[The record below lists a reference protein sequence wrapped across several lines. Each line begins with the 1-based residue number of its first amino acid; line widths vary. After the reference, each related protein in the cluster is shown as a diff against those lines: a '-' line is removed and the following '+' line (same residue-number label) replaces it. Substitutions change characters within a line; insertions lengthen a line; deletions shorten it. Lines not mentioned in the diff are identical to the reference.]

1 MQSIKLVLVLLVL
14 GLASC
19 MPTQIIPQTGSS
31 DHNQTLPAN
40 SSWLLESFGE
50 PGAELP
56 AIAGTS
62 ISLEFKQNGQVE
74 GSSGCNSYGGPYSV
88 QDGRLAFGE
97 IVSTL
102 MACED
107 QAVNDQ
113 EQEYL
118 QALRASGRFSVVDD
132 RLTIWYENDRRVLN
146 FARAPEST
154 PVSSS
159 TTTPEPTAGAVPG
172 KDDGAR
178 IEFPPGQSSAEVF
191 AELTAGMTDSYL
203 VRGEQGQTMSAE
215 ITSPNNDVLLSVI
228 AEDGTPLKR
237 YQNGLPSW
245 TGTLPATQDYVL
257 QAVSVGETA
266 AYTLRVQ
273 IEAIPPQARERVEF
287 EPGYPS
293 ATRSG
298 ILSPGGVKEYV
309 LSAAAGQRM
318 HIQTV
323 GYSAPVH
330 FTLRSPDGQSWS
342 GEPGA
347 SDVYI
352 FTMEV
357 FLPEAGDYVV
367 TLSVLLEEEA
377 TRYDAAFTI
386 DAGTQSSAPPERVEF
401 ESGAVSAQR
410 SGLLPSGPGLKEY
423 VLAGRAG
430 ETMTITIT
438 SDGAPLSLMITTP
451 SGVQRIPETSP
462 AEGAHAISHTFT
474 LAESGDY
481 LITLSKADHT
491 PSTNFTVDFTV
502 E

>member
-1 MQSIKLVLVLLVL
+1 MVYTPMKKWRLINMQSIKLVLVSLVL

-19 MPTQIIPQTGSS
+19 MPTPVIPPTGAS

-56 AIAGTS
+56 AITGTS

-118 QALRASGRFSVVDD
+118 QALRASGRFSLVDD
-132 RLTIWYENDRRVLN
+132 SLTIWYENDRRVLH
-146 FARAPEST
+146 FARSPEST
-154 PVSSS
+154 PVPSL
-159 TTTPEPTAGAVPG
+159 TNITEPTAGAVPG
-172 KDDGAR
+172 KDNGAR
-178 IEFPPGQSSAEVF
+178 IEFPPGESSAEVF
-191 AELTAGMTDSYL
+191 AELAGGVTDSYL
-203 VRGEQGQTMSAE
+203 VRGQQGQTMSVE
-215 ITSPNNDVLLSVI
+215 ITSPNNDVLLNVI

-237 YQNGLPSW
+237 YQNGPPSW

-257 QAVSVGETA
+257 QVVSVGQA
-266 AYTLRVQ
+266 SSYTLHVSIDPIASPSQ
-273 IEAIPPQARERVEF
+273 ERVVF
-287 EPGYPS
+287 EPGSTS

-298 ILSPGGVKEYV
+298 TLPPGGVKEYL
-309 LSAAAGQRM
+309 LSAAAGQRL
-318 HIQTV
+318 HLQTV
-323 GYSAPVH
+323 GYTAPVH
-330 FTLRSPDGQSWS
+330 FTLRGPDGQSWS

-352 FTMEV
+352 FTVEV
-357 FLPEAGDYVV
+357 FLPETGDYVV
-367 TLSVLLEEEA
+367 TLTVPLEADA

-386 DAGTQSSAPPERVEF
+386 DASTQSSAPPERVEF
-401 ESGAVSAQR
+401 ESGSVSAQQ
-410 SGLLPSGPGLKEY
+410 SGPLPSGSGLKEY
-423 VLAGRAG
+423 VLTGHVG
-430 ETMTITIT
+430 
-438 SDGAPLSLMITTP
+438 
-451 SGVQRIPETSP
+451 
-462 AEGAHAISHTFT
+462 
-474 LAESGDY
+474 
-481 LITLSKADHT
+481 
-491 PSTNFTVDFTV
+491 
-502 E
+502 